1 MDLGVVRQ
9 IALVMTFVLYRHDFV
24 VFKGFTI
31 IMSEQLLMY
40 SKLHLKL

>member
-24 VFKGFTI
+24 LFSGAT
-31 IMSEQLLMY
+31 SE
-40 SKLHLKL
+40 HV